1 MRQAGRG
8 VFVTATDTGVGK
20 TQVTLGI
27 MRCLQIQGLKV
38 AGMKPIASG
47 CWHTEDGLRNAD
59 ALSIQ
64 QHCSISLPYSDINP
78 FAFEPPIAP
87 HIAAEESGVAISMV
101 AITQAYQRMLRQ
113 VDWCIVEG
121 VGGWLVPISAR
132 HTVADLA
139 QSLDLP
145 VVLVVGIR
153 LGCLNHTLLSVES
166 IQRGHLRLLGWVA
179 NQIDGDV
186 ARPERSI
193 ATLREWIDAPLMG
206 IIPPQAVPS
215 ADAFAARLGT
225 GVDALINKDSS
236 RW

>member
-1 MRQAGRG
+1 MNRPGRG
-8 VFVTATDTGVGK
+8 VFVTGTDTGVGK
-20 TQVTLGI
+20 TQVTLG
-27 MRCLQIQGLKV
+27 MMLCLQSHGLKV

-47 CWHTEDGLRNAD
+47 CWRTKKGLRNAD

-87 HIAAEESGVAISMV
+87 HIAAEEAGVAISMIPI
-101 AITQAYQRMLRQ
+101 AQTYQRILRQ

-121 VGGWLVPISAR
+121 VGGWQVPLSSR
-132 HTVADLA
+132 HTVADLVQCLA
-139 QSLDLP
+139 LP

-166 IQRGHLRLLGWVA
+166 IQQGDLRLLGWVA

-186 ARPERSI
+186 ARPERNI
-193 ATLREWIDAPLMG
+193 ATLREWIEAPLIG
-206 IIPPQAVPS
+206 IIPPKSVPS
-215 ADAFAARLGT
+215 ADAFATYLCT
-225 GVDALINKDSS
+225 GVDALINDKG
-236 RW
+236 